1 VNVGDEKPNFGI
13 KCWNAFASC
22 GCLLL
27 VGQSNIESRRER
39 GQVVPKFAAN
49 LTMLFNEF
57 DFLDR
62 FDAAARAGFKA
73 VEFLFPYAFDKR
85 KIKERLDANG
95 LQLVLHN
102 LPAGDWTGGERG
114 IACLPDRV
122 EEFRSGIARALE
134 YASALGCPRLN
145 CLSGITPNNVDSE
158 IVSQTFIDNLRFA
171 ARLLEQSGIL
181 LLIEPIN
188 TVDIPNFYLSGTQQ
202 AVDIIRKVASE
213 NLKIQYDIYHMQIM
227 EGNLASKIKQNLGA
241 IGHIQIADNPGRN
254 EPGTGEINFT
264 FLFDFLD
271 SIGYQ
276 SWIGCEY
283 RPKDDTVN
291 GLKWLRFKG

>member
-1 VNVGDEKPNFGI
+1 M
-13 KCWNAFASC
+13 
-22 GCLLL
+22 
-27 VGQSNIESRRER
+27 
-39 GQVVPKFAAN
+39 VPKFAAN

-62 FDAAARAGFKA
+62 FEAAARAGFKA

-85 KIKERLDANG
+85 SIKEKLDANG
-95 LQLVLHN
+95 LELVLHN
-102 LPAGDWTGGERG
+102 LPAGDWTAGERG

-122 EEFRSGIARALE
+122 EEFRSGIALAIE

-145 CLSGITPNNVDSE
+145 CLSGLAPNNVDSE
-158 IVSQTFIDNLRFA
+158 IVSRTFIDNLRFA
-171 ARLLEQSGIL
+171 ARLLEQSGIPL
-181 LLIEPIN
+181 LTEPIN
-188 TVDIPNFYLSGTQQ
+188 TEDVPNFHLSRTQQ
-202 AVDIIRKVASE
+202 AVDILRKVEST

-227 EGNLASKIKQNLGA
+227 EGNLVFTIKQNLGA

-264 FLFDFLD
+264 FLFDYLD

-283 RPKDDTVN
+283 KPKTGTVN
-291 GLKWLRFKG
+291 GLKWRQALSTN

>member
-1 VNVGDEKPNFGI
+1 M
-13 KCWNAFASC
+13 
-22 GCLLL
+22 
-27 VGQSNIESRRER
+27 
-39 GQVVPKFAAN
+39 PKFAAN

-271 SIGYQ
+271 AIGYQ

-283 RPKDDTVN
+283 KPKGDTVN
-291 GLKWLRFKG
+291 GLKWLPA